1 MISTLASALLL
12 VFVLLPLLAEI
23 HPQETH
29 NQEDC
34 DASHPA
40 DEKISEPNPNETSHS
55 GATNQDT
62 PS

>member
-1 MISTLASALLL
+1 MSQALASAHLL

-23 HPQETH
+23 QAEETN

-34 DASHPA
+34 EASHPA
-40 DEKISEPNPNETSHS
+40 DEKISKTNPNENNHS
-55 GATNQDT
+55 GATNDHT